1 MLQFAAAPVVSG
13 VVVPGV
19 GPHFDVQIPLILPSS
34 LALLRMWSE
43 FPKTSQGNQQI
54 NTSPDPSR
62 VAATRMPNADP
73 MGPAAPPFD
82 PVRSYTTN
90 VREKLIDSLLD
101 WSHMLPLKAGEQVTI
116 VAKDMLDVQTLQP
129 TDLSSRSYRQLILS
143 IKSEDLLAFRQGKI
157 TRDQAKEKIVDTRF

>member
-1 MLQFAAAPVVSG
+1 
-13 VVVPGV
+13 
-19 GPHFDVQIPLILPSS
+19 
-34 LALLRMWSE
+34 
-43 FPKTSQGNQQI
+43 
-54 NTSPDPSR
+54 
-62 VAATRMPNADP
+62 
-73 MGPAAPPFD
+73 
-82 PVRSYTTN
+82 

-143 IKSEDLLAFRQGKI
+143 IKSEDLLAFRQGKV